1 MKWIISMIIVLV
13 SVCTVTATV
22 INVPTDVATIQ
33 GGIDTA
39 TDGDTVLVSP
49 GTYVENIDFE
59 GNNIL
64 VKSLAGPMNTTIDG
78 NQSGS
83 VVLLISGEDER
94 AVLDGFTI
102 TNGSGWDNGDEIVG
116 GGIACRE
123 GSSPTLRNLIISNN
137 TALGGDDPAGG
148 GITIAQN
155 SNPSL
160 ENIEIYG
167 NESKWGGGLA
177 IAMDSNPTIKNVEI
191 YNNDATTT
199 GGGVYIGVES
209 EPFFQSV
216 YVHNNRATYYGGGF
230 FIHNL
235 SRPTLNKVTVTNN
248 RATSGGGGMILN
260 DGSYVKIVNSIFWS
274 NIPDQIKNN
283 SDTQYR
289 PDTLNIAYSCVMSGE
304 SEIDPGIGS
313 VNWIENNSS
322 EDPGFGDEPGL
333 DPSSG
338 CIDAGT
344 AYYEYDGEVWIDMD
358 ENEYTDLAPDVGAW
372 EAPRTYDVPGDYVTI
387 QEAIDASIDGDIVM
401 VDVGTYVENINF
413 SGKNITVK
421 SLGGPDYT
429 IIDGNQNGAT
439 VLFLSGETDKAVFD
453 GFTVTNGNGHL
464 NLDGDYV
471 GGGIS
476 VRFTSA
482 PTLKH
487 LIVSGNATLASL
499 GSAGSAGGGIG
510 IGAFSNPV
518 LEDIIIKDNH
528 STWGGGLSIY
538 SSSPTLKNVEIYDN
552 TVPQGGGGVYI
563 GQESSPYLER
573 VYVHDN
579 AALAGGGFFLHDH
592 VTPIFNKVTVIGNSG
607 TNGGGGML
615 TNDGST
621 PKIINSIFY
630 ANAPDQFYCMSFDPE
645 AQNAAD
651 TVSIAYSDVMG
662 GIAGMHLGIGRVNW
676 IEGNITSSPR
686 FQDGNHLSPI
696 SPCIDAGTASFSFE
710 GETWIDMNS
719 DEYVGSAPDMGSY
732 EVPGPPQAL
741 LVPQNFNTIQL
752 AIEAALDGDTV
763 RVDDGTY
770 YENIDFLGKN
780 IAVVSVNGP
789 EATIIDGGNLNS
801 TVFIMNQEETAIL
814 DGFTITNGLGWVNPD
829 GYSVGGGII
838 VRYGSTPTLK
848 NLIVENNT
856 ALGDTSMGGGIMCA
870 YNANALIEDVII
882 RANTADYAGGF
893 MAYES
898 SPTLR
903 RVKISD
909 NTARVTGGGLTL
921 WTSDALV
928 EQSVIFNNQARYMAG
943 GVWIHLGGNPT
954 LDRVTIADN
963 KTTSNVGH
971 AAGGLGLSTGANLVL
986 INSIV
991 WYNTNRG
998 IVTNNIEFYPS
1009 TAPVLIN
1016 VLYSD
1021 VQGGEAG
1028 IITNGNGTVIWGD
1041 NNIVDNPLFVD
1052 RPSYDYNLLAGSPCI
1067 SAGEDGVD
1075 MGAGSFCMTLAVDPA
1090 LALIPQQFVLYQ
1102 NFPNPFNPS
1111 TSINFNL
1118 PADGQVSLVIYD
1130 LNGRMV
1136 NTLIDGEKAS
1146 GYHSLNWLALDLQG
1160 KPLGTGIYL
1169 YEMKFTD
1176 AQGRHFRDVRKLTLL
1191 K

>member
-1 MKWIISMIIVLV
+1 MKWITSMIIVLA

-49 GTYVENIDFE
+49 GTYVENIDFD
-59 GNNIL
+59 GKD
-64 VKSLAGPMNTTIDG
+64 VVVMSWAGPKNTIIDG
-78 NQSGS
+78 NQNGS
-83 VVLLISGEDER
+83 VVLINSGESEA

-102 TNGSGWDNGDEIVG
+102 TNGTGWDNGDEFVG
-116 GGIACRE
+116 GGIACRQ
-123 GSSPTLRNLIISNN
+123 GSSPMLRNLVIFDN
-137 TALGGDDPAGG
+137 TALGGSSPAGG
-148 GITIAQN
+148 GITIADN

-160 ENIEIYG
+160 ENIEISY
-167 NESKWGGGLA
+167 NESMWGGGLA
-177 IAMDSNPTIKNVEI
+177 IASDSDPTLKNVEI
-191 YNNDATTT
+191 HNNIASTT
-199 GGGVYIGVES
+199 GGGVYIGVSASPYFER
-209 EPFFQSV
+209 V
-216 YVHNNRATYYGGGF
+216 YVHHNLATFYGGGL
-230 FIHNL
+230 FIHNR
-235 SRPTLNKVTVTNN
+235 SRPTFNKVTVMNN
-248 RATSGGGGMILN
+248 RAPSGGGGMILN
-260 DGSYVKIVNSIFWS
+260 DGSSANIINSIFWS
-274 NIPDQIKNN
+274 NVPDQLMNN
-283 SDTQYR
+283 NDTQYI
-289 PDTLNIAYSCVMSGE
+289 PDTLNIDYSCVMGGE
-304 SEIDPGIGS
+304 AGIDPGSGS
-313 VNWIENNSS
+313 LNWLENNGT
-322 EDPGFGDEPGL
+322 ENPDFGVAPALNLG
-333 DPSSG
+333 SG
-338 CIDAGT
+338 CIDEGSAFF
-344 AYYEYDGEVWIDMD
+344 EYDGEVWIDMD
-358 ENEYTDLAPDVGAW
+358 EDEYTDLAPDVGAW
-372 EAPRTYDVPGDYVTI
+372 EAPRTYGVPDDYVTI

-476 VRFTSA
+476 VRFNSA

-487 LIVSGNATLASL
+487 LIVSGNHTLASL

-579 AALAGGGFFLHDH
+579 TALAGGGFFLHDH

-662 GIAGMHLGIGRVNW
+662 GIAGMHLGIGMVNW

-686 FQDGNHLSPI
+686 FYNGNHLSPI

-710 GETWIDMNS
+710 EETWIDMNS

-789 EATIIDGGNLNS
+789 EATIIDGGHLNS

-814 DGFTITNGLGWVNPD
+814 DGFTITNGQGWVNPD

-882 RANTADYAGGF
+882 RGNTADYAGGF

-903 RVKISD
+903 RVKISH

-928 EQSVIFNNQARYMAG
+928 EQSVIFKNQAQYMAG

-963 KTTSNVGH
+963 KTTSNVEH
-971 AAGGLGLSTGANLVL
+971 EAGGVGLSAGANLTL
-986 INSIV
+986 RNSIA
-991 WYNTNRG
+991 WFNTSRG
-998 IVTNNIEFYPS
+998 ITTSNIEFYEAEVPS
-1009 TAPVLIN
+1009 SLTI
-1016 VLYSD
+1016 LYSD
-1021 VQGGEAG
+1021 AEGGEEA
-1028 IITNGNGTVIWGD
+1028 IDTNNNGDVTWALS
-1041 NNIVDNPLFVD
+1041 NIVDDPMFVD
-1052 RPSYDYNLLAGSPCI
+1052 RPSDDYNLLAGSPCI

-1090 LALIPQQFVLYQ
+1090 LGLLPHQFELYQ

-1118 PADGQVSLVIYD
+1118 PADGQVNLVIYD
-1130 LNGRMV
+1130 LRGRLV
-1136 NTLIDGEKAS
+1136 NTLIDGEKTS
-1146 GYHSLNWLALDLQG
+1146 GSHSLNWLALDQQG
-1160 KPLGTGIYL
+1160 KPLETGIYL

-1176 AQGRHFRDVRKLTLL
+1176 RSGKQFRDVRKLTLL